1 MWAQQYAFIWFGKK
15 KKDYLPTSPPCTF
28 VTWNSMGMLKMTVLS
43 PKLSSK
49 FSGRKLQ
56 AHEVQ
61 HIALHLYTICG
72 CRVLTAELQKQGSPN
87 FSCPWRVFSGGPPI
101 LTEQLN
107 VSLNS
112 YGPLEEGSG
121 LFEPLRIWNQLL
133 MVRAAGCTNHITNEH
148 TLYAR
153 FSVAQDCTAW
163 NTSQFHW
170 DRTSLVFWA
179 TRRSSLISQIWFHS
193 DLKRI

>member
-1 MWAQQYAFIWFGKK
+1 
-15 KKDYLPTSPPCTF
+15 
-28 VTWNSMGMLKMTVLS
+28 MGMLKMTVLS

-153 FSVAQDCTAW
+153 FSVAQDCTA
-163 NTSQFHW
+163 
-170 DRTSLVFWA
+170 
-179 TRRSSLISQIWFHS
+179 
-193 DLKRI
+193 